1 MKNSIYFKI
10 IEKMLQVLISLSLLL
25 VVIAFLKYIHWD
37 IGIQLSYIP
46 SLHTTIESFI
56 NMVTQVDL
64 YINIF
69 ISLGR
74 VYAGFTIAMSLAI
87 PLSVAIVENSKLK
100 YLLTPIIE
108 LIRPI
113 PNVAWVPLSIVLF
126 KTVNGSILYI
136 TFIGAFFPILI
147 NSIEGI
153 EHVNTNYLKIA
164 KSFQVNFSEYILG
177 VKLPAASTS
186 IFTGLLVGM
195 SGSWLG
201 VVVAEMI
208 GGQSGIGY
216 LTWVNYTMV
225 NIPGVI
231 ICMVIIGAMG
241 AVSSSILRYL
251 FKKLHFRGRNC

>member
-1 MKNSIYFKI
+1 M
-10 IEKMLQVLISLSLLL
+10 
-25 VVIAFLKYIHWD
+25 
-37 IGIQLSYIP
+37 
-46 SLHTTIESFI
+46 
-56 NMVTQVDL
+56 
-64 YINIF
+64 
-69 ISLGR
+69 
-74 VYAGFTIAMSLAI
+74 
-87 PLSVAIVENSKLK
+87 
-100 YLLTPIIE
+100 
-108 LIRPI
+108 
-113 PNVAWVPLSIVLF
+113 
-126 KTVNGSILYI
+126 
-136 TFIGAFFPILI
+136 
-147 NSIEGI
+147 
-153 EHVNTNYLKIA
+153 
-164 KSFQVNFSEYILG
+164 
-177 VKLPAASTS
+177 PAASTS